1 MDTGSH
7 EQRYS
12 SKSHRLVQFN
22 GRYVDEVVVASAASY
37 GDLLSWECNAMQCNT
52 VVVAVERVV
61 EHQMMIYLDE

>member
-37 GDLLSWECNAMQCNT
+37 GDLLSWECNTKQMQ
-52 VVVAVERVV
+52 
-61 EHQMMIYLDE
+61 